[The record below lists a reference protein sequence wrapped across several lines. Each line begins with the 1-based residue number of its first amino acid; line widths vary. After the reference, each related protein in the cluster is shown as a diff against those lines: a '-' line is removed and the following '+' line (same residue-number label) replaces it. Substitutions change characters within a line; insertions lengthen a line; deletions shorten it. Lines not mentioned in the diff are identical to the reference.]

1 MQVLIVKVSSL
12 GDVVHNMP
20 VVQDILR
27 HHPDAQID
35 WVVEEG
41 FVDLVKLVRGV
52 RRVIPFALRR
62 WRKKPLA
69 AQTWQEIGT
78 FRRALRETPYDYVID
93 TQGLVKTGWI
103 ARTARG
109 AVWGLGN
116 RTEGASYEWPVR
128 LLYQHMVQIEPHTH
142 VVTRSRL
149 LVAGA
154 MGFEVPGDIDFGIA
168 TERADHSQ
176 CPNRPYAVFVH
187 ATSRDDKTWPEAD
200 WIALGRDLAAQ
211 GLLIVLPW
219 GSAAEREVSERLGA
233 ALGDSAWVPPKMN
246 LSQVVGLIDRGAITV
261 GVDTGLVHIAAA
273 LNRPTIELYNFS
285 TAWRTGGFWSPHIVN
300 LGDAE
305 HKPTLAQVRDT
316 VRAFAPLLP
325 AASPAA
331 HGLPGNV
338 AASGEDR
345 NA

>member
-128 LLYQHMVQIEPHTH
+128 LLYQHMVRIEPHTH

-176 CPNRPYAVFVH
+176 CPDRPYAVFVH

-246 LSQVVGLIDRGAITV
+246 LSQVVGLIDRGALTV

-325 AASPAA
+325 AASPPA

-338 AASGEDR
+338 TASGEDR

>member
-1 MQVLIVKVSSL
+1 MQLQVLIVKVSSL

-62 WRKKPLA
+62 WRKQPLA
-69 AQTWQEIGT
+69 ARTWQEIGA

-93 TQGLVKTGWI
+93 TQGLIKTGWI

-128 LLYQHMVQIEPHTH
+128 FLYRHTVRIEPHTH
-142 VVTRSRL
+142 VVTRSRR
-149 LVAGA
+149 LVAEA
-154 MGFEVPGDIDFGIA
+154 MGFKVADEIDFGLA

-176 CPNRPYAVFVH
+176 CPDHPYAVFVH
-187 ATSRDDKTWPEAD
+187 ATSRDDKTWPEDD
-200 WIALGRDLAAQ
+200 WIALGRDLASQ
-211 GLLIVLPW
+211 GLRIVLPW
-219 GSAAEREVSERLGA
+219 GSAAEREVSRRLA
-233 ALGDSAWVPPKMN
+233 TALGDNAWVPPKMN

-285 TAWRTGGFWSPHIVN
+285 TAWRTGGFWSPRIVN
-300 LGDAE
+300 LGDAA
-305 HKPTLAQVRDT
+305 HKPTLAQVRDA
-316 VRAFAPLLP
+316 VRQLAPSLRP
-325 AASPAA
+325 APSGA
-331 HGLPGNV
+331 V
-338 AASGEDR
+338 APREDR
-345 NA
+345 SA

>member
-1 MQVLIVKVSSL
+1 
-12 GDVVHNMP
+12 MP

-27 HHPDAQID
+27 RVPDAQID

-62 WRKKPLA
+62 WRKQPLA
-69 AQTWQEIGT
+69 AKTWREIGE
-78 FRRALRETPYDYVID
+78 FRRALRQTPYDYVID

-128 LLYQHMVQIEPHTH
+128 YLYHHMVPIEPHTH

-154 MGFEVPGDIDFGIA
+154 MGFEMPESIDFGIA

-176 CPNRPYAVFVH
+176 CPVEPYVLFVH
-187 ATSRDDKTWPEAD
+187 ATSRADKQWAEAD
-200 WIALGRDLAAQ
+200 WIALGQDLIAR
-211 GLLIVLPW
+211 GYRIVLPW
-219 GSAAEREVSERLGA
+219 GSAPEREVSERLAA
-233 ALGDSAWVPPKMN
+233 ALGDRATVTPKLN
-246 LSQVVGLIDRGAITV
+246 LSQVVGLIDRGALTV

-273 LNRPTIELYNFS
+273 LDRPTIELYNFS
-285 TAWRTGGFWSPHIVN
+285 TAWRTGGFWSPAIIN
-300 LGDAE
+300 LGDAQ
-305 HKPTLAQVRDT
+305 HKPTLADVREA
-316 VRAFAPLLP
+316 VAQL
-325 AASPAA
+325 
-331 HGLPGNV
+331 LPGNAI
-338 AASGEDR
+338 AAGVHPGEEPS
-345 NA
+345 A

>member
-27 HHPDAQID
+27 RYPDAQID

-62 WRKKPLA
+62 WRKKPFA
-69 AQTWQEIGT
+69 ARTWQEIGT

-128 LLYQHMVQIEPHTH
+128 YLYRHMVRIEPHTH

-154 MGFEVPGDIDFGIA
+154 MGFTVPDEIDFGIA

-176 CPNRPYAVFVH
+176 CPDRPYAVFVH
-187 ATSRDDKTWPEAD
+187 ATSRDDKTWPEGN

-211 GLLIVLPW
+211 GFLIVLPW
-219 GSAAEREVSERLGA
+219 GSAGEHAVSVRLAE
-233 ALGDSAWVPPKMN
+233 ALGKDAWVPPKMN

-285 TAWRTGGFWSPHIVN
+285 TAWRTGGFWSPRIIN

-305 HKPTLAQVRDT
+305 HKPTLAQVRDA
-316 VRAFAPLLP
+316 VRQLAPAP
-325 AASPAA
+325 VASGDA
-331 HGLPGNV
+331 V
-338 AASGEDR
+338 SGEDR
-345 NA
+345 SA

>member
-1 MQVLIVKVSSL
+1 
-12 GDVVHNMP
+12 MP

-27 HHPDAQID
+27 AHPDAQID

-62 WRKKPLA
+62 WRKRPFA
-69 AQTWQEIGT
+69 AKTWQEIGA
-78 FRRALRETPYDYVID
+78 FRRALRETPYDTVID

-109 AVWGLGN
+109 QVWGLGN

-128 LLYQHMVQIEPHTH
+128 FLYQHRVPIAPHTH

-154 MGFEVPGDIDFGIA
+154 LGFEMPSDEIDFGIA

-176 CPNRPYAVFVH
+176 CPAEPYVVFVH
-187 ATSRDDKTWPEAD
+187 ATSRDDKTWPID
-200 WIALGRDLAAQ
+200 NWFALGRDLIAMGYRIA
-211 GLLIVLPW
+211 LPW
-219 GSAAEREVSERLGA
+219 GSPAEREVSVKLAQTLGER
-233 ALGDSAWVPPKMN
+233 AWVSPKLN
-246 LSQVVGLIDRGAITV
+246 LSQVVGLIDRGALTV

-273 LNRPTIELYNFS
+273 LNRPTVEIYNFS
-285 TAWRTGGFWSPHIVN
+285 TAWRTGGDWSPNIIN

-305 HKPTLAQVRDT
+305 HKPTLADVRDA
-316 VRAFAPLLP
+316 VHRLGVPP
-325 AASPAA
+325 V
-331 HGLPGNV
+331 PGV
-338 AASGEDR
+338 AASGEESTS
-345 NA
+345 

>member
-1 MQVLIVKVSSL
+1 MRLQVLIVKVSSL

-20 VVQDILR
+20 VVQDILL

-62 WRKKPLA
+62 WRKQPLA
-69 AQTWQEIGT
+69 ARTWQEIGA

-93 TQGLVKTGWI
+93 TQGLIKTGWI

-128 LLYQHMVQIEPHTH
+128 YLYRHTVRIEPHTH

-149 LVAGA
+149 LVAEA
-154 MGFEVPGDIDFGIA
+154 MGFKVTDEIDFGIA

-176 CPNRPYAVFVH
+176 CPDYPYAVFVH
-187 ATSRDDKTWPEAD
+187 ATSRDDKTWPEDD
-200 WIALGRDLAAQ
+200 WIALGRDLASQ
-211 GLLIVLPW
+211 GLRIVLPW
-219 GSAAEREVSERLGA
+219 GSAAEREVSLRLA
-233 ALGDSAWVPPKMN
+233 TALGDDAWVPPKMN

-285 TAWRTGGFWSPHIVN
+285 TAWRTGGFWSPRIVN
-300 LGDAE
+300 LGDAA
-305 HKPTLAQVRDT
+305 HKPTLAQVRDA
-316 VRAFAPLLP
+316 VRQLAPSLRP
-325 AASPAA
+325 VP
-331 HGLPGNV
+331 
-338 AASGEDR
+338 SGDGAPREDR
-345 NA
+345 SA

>member
-1 MQVLIVKVSSL
+1 VRLQVLIVKVSSL

-27 HHPDAQID
+27 HTPDAQID

-62 WRKKPLA
+62 WRKQPLA
-69 AQTWQEIGT
+69 ARTWQEIGA

-93 TQGLVKTGWI
+93 TQGLIKTGWI

-109 AVWGLGN
+109 TVWGLGN

-128 LLYQHMVQIEPHTH
+128 YLYRHTVRIEPHTH
-142 VVTRSRL
+142 VVTRSRI
-149 LVAGA
+149 LVAEA
-154 MGFEVPGDIDFGIA
+154 MGFKVSDEIDFGIA

-176 CPNRPYAVFVH
+176 CPSQPYAVFVH
-187 ATSRDDKTWPEAD
+187 ATSRDDKTWPEAN
-200 WIALGRDLAAQ
+200 WIALGRDLASQ
-211 GLLIVLPW
+211 GLRIVLPW
-219 GSAAEREVSERLGA
+219 GSAAEREVSLRLA
-233 ALGDSAWVPPKMN
+233 TALGDDAWVPPKMN

-285 TAWRTGGFWSPHIVN
+285 TAWRTGGFWSPRIVN
-300 LGDAE
+300 LGDAA
-305 HKPTLAQVRDT
+305 HKPTLAQVRDA
-316 VRAFAPLLP
+316 VHQLAPSLLP
-325 AASPAA
+325 VPSGAAAPR
-331 HGLPGNV
+331 
-338 AASGEDR
+338 EDR
-345 NA
+345 SA

>member
-1 MQVLIVKVSSL
+1 MRLQVLIVKVSSL

-20 VVQDILR
+20 VVQDIVR

-62 WRKKPLA
+62 WRKQPLA
-69 AQTWQEIGT
+69 ARTWQEIGA

-93 TQGLVKTGWI
+93 TQGLIKTGWI

-128 LLYQHMVQIEPHTH
+128 YLYRHTVRIEPHTH

-149 LVAGA
+149 LVAEA
-154 MGFEVPGDIDFGIA
+154 MGFKVTDEIDFGIA

-176 CPNRPYAVFVH
+176 CPDYPYAVFVH
-187 ATSRDDKTWPEAD
+187 ATSRDDKTWPEDD
-200 WIALGRDLAAQ
+200 WIALGRDLASQ
-211 GLLIVLPW
+211 GLRIVLPW
-219 GSAAEREVSERLGA
+219 GSAT
-233 ALGDSAWVPPKMN
+233 ALGDDAWVPPKMN

-285 TAWRTGGFWSPHIVN
+285 TAWRTGGFWSPRIVN
-300 LGDAE
+300 LGDAA
-305 HKPTLAQVRDT
+305 HKPTLAQVRDA
-316 VRAFAPLLP
+316 VRQLAPSLRP
-325 AASPAA
+325 VP
-331 HGLPGNV
+331 
-338 AASGEDR
+338 SGDGAPREDR
-345 NA
+345 SA

>member
-1 MQVLIVKVSSL
+1 
-12 GDVVHNMP
+12 MP

-27 HHPDAQID
+27 HAPDAQID

-41 FVDLVKLVRGV
+41 FVELVKLVRGV

-69 AQTWQEIGT
+69 VRTWQEIGA
-78 FRRALRETPYDYVID
+78 FRRALRETPYDLVID

-128 LLYQHMVQIEPHTH
+128 FLYQHKVRIEPHTH
-142 VVTRSRL
+142 VVTRSRR
-149 LVAGA
+149 LVADA
-154 MGFEVPGDIDFGIA
+154 IGFEMPGDIDFGIA

-200 WIALGRDLAAQ
+200 WIALGRDLASQ
-211 GLLIVLPW
+211 GWLIVLPW
-219 GSAAEREVSERLGA
+219 GSAAEHEVSLRLAA
-233 ALGDSAWVPPKMN
+233 ALGEAAWVPPKMN
-246 LSQVVGLIDRGAITV
+246 LSQVVGLIDQGGITV

-285 TAWRTGGFWSPHIVN
+285 TAWRTGGFWSPRIVN

-305 HKPTLAQVRDT
+305 HKPTLAQVRDA
-316 VRAFAPLLP
+316 VRQLAPSLP
-325 AASPAA
+325 PAQSGAAAPA
-331 HGLPGNV
+331 
-338 AASGEDR
+338 EDR
-345 NA
+345 SA